1 MTEPTTTPAAWYPDP
16 QVPGQKRWWDGRQWT
31 EHTNADTVQVTR
43 AQAPAL
49 APGVKTGTAWIWLI
63 VLLPIL
69 SFIPLLTID
78 WATYVRVAAIAPT
91 STAGQLGLLASP
103 GYLITVAVSV
113 LLSALTIVFAVLD
126 SRELTKRGIVSP
138 FHWAFAFLGST
149 VYVIGRSVVVKRRTG
164 GGLAPLWAQI
174 GMILLSFVVA
184 ILISAMIV
192 EAVLD
197 SLPSV
202 V

>member
-1 MTEPTTTPAAWYPDP
+1 MTTPAAWYPDP
-16 QVPGQKRWWDGRQWT
+16 QVPGQKRWWDGQRWT
-31 EHTNADTVQVTR
+31 EHTNGDTVHAAR
-43 AQAPAL
+43 GQAPAL

-91 STAGQLGLLASP
+91 SPAGQLGLLASP
-103 GYLITVAVSV
+103 GYLITVVLSV
-113 LLSALTIVFAVLD
+113 LLSAITVVLAFLD
-126 SRELTKRGIVSP
+126 TRELTRRGIVGP
-138 FHWAFAFLGST
+138 FHWAFAFIGGT
-149 VYVIGRSVVVKRRTG
+149 VYVIGRSVIVKRRTG

-174 GMILLSFVVA
+174 GVILLSFVVA

-192 EAVLD
+192 ETVLD
-197 SLPSV
+197 TLPPV